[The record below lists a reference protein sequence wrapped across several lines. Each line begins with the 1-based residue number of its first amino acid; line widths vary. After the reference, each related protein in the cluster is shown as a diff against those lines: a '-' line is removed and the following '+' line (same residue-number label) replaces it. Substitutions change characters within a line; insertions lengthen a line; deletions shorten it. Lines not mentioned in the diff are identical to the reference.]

1 MTVPLHHR
9 IDGPSSAAATR
20 VVLIHPV
27 GLDHTCF
34 DDLVAAL
41 GPGLSVLR
49 MDLRGHGRSPGNPP
63 ADGLD
68 DYARDVHELLAA
80 TRFAPAVVAG
90 FSFGGMVAQALTTA
104 FPSDVAALVAG
115 TCPCAFTAEQR
126 PILLE
131 RGQAARRG
139 GMRAVVDATL
149 ERWFS
154 DGFRSGSM
162 IAAYRQRLLQ
172 DSPEDWARA
181 WQAMA
186 TMDIAER
193 IRSISVP
200 TLCLA
205 TGADK
210 ATPPAVMAAVAERI
224 PRASLVVMPDASHMP
239 FIEEPGTV
247 AGEIR
252 RFLASL
258 A

>member
-1 MTVPLHHR
+1 MILYHR
-9 IDGPSSAAATR
+9 IDGKGESAR
-20 VVLIHPV
+20 LVLIHPV
-27 GLDHTCF
+27 GLDHASF
-34 DDLVAAL
+34 DGLVDAL
-41 GPGLSVLR
+41 GPGLSILR
-49 MDLRGHGRSPGNPP
+49 MDLRGHGRSPGHPP
-63 ADGLD
+63 AEGLD

-104 FPSDVAALVAG
+104 FPSDVSALVAG

-126 PILLE
+126 PILVE
-131 RGQAARRG
+131 RGGAACCG
-139 GMRAVVDATL
+139 GMQAVVDATL

-154 DGFRSGSM
+154 DEFRRGPS
-162 IAAYRQRLLQ
+162 IAAYRQRLLD

-193 IRSISVP
+193 IRAISVP

-224 PRASLVVMPDASHMP
+224 PGASLVVMPDASHMP
-239 FIEEPGTV
+239 FIERPESV
-247 AGEIR
+247 AKELR
-252 RFLASL
+252 AFLRSL